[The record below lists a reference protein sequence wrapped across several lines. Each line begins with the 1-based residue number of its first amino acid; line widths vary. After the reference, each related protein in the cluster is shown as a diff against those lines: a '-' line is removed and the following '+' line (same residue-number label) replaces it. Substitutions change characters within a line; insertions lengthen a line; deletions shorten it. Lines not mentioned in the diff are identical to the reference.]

1 MTMEGIIETLGALLW
16 AGWVS
21 LLDYLAAHVLLCLV
35 PAFVIAGFLVSMV
48 PQEAVTRYL
57 GPKASKWVSFPAAAL
72 GGFVLAVCSCTIIP
86 LFAGIWKRGAGLGP
100 AITFLF
106 VGPAINI
113 LAITYTGAAIGFDV
127 AFARLILAISFG
139 IVIGLMMTWAF
150 YQEQIQ
156 STKAAD
162 SGVFAQKATV
172 RPVVMVVLGLLFMV
186 LIVGTLQINL
196 LTDTY
201 FSLNIPFE
209 LPSGL
214 LSSLESAG
222 LTIQGLLL
230 ILLLI
235 AIGLVAWVGIETVF
249 EKFSGWSYAVILL
262 VAMTLLIAAPKV
274 TEGSLVIGINGRFLG
289 ELFILSAIGVIAW
302 RAFTRDEI
310 ASWLWET
317 WRFAKQ
323 IFPLLIVGVFVA
335 GILTVLIPEVWV
347 QTVAGRNTIWANMG
361 GVVFGIFMYFPT
373 LVEVPVARMFLDLG
387 MARGPLLAYL
397 LAAPGL
403 SIQSMIVL
411 SSIMGKKKTVVYVSL
426 VAVLSTLSG
435 FLFGLW
441 Q

>member
-1 MTMEGIIETLGALLW
+1 
-16 AGWVS
+16 
-21 LLDYLAAHVLLCLV
+21 
-35 PAFVIAGFLVSMV
+35 
-48 PQEAVTRYL
+48 
-57 GPKASKWVSFPAAAL
+57 
-72 GGFVLAVCSCTIIP
+72 
-86 LFAGIWKRGAGLGP
+86 
-100 AITFLF
+100 
-106 VGPAINI
+106 
-113 LAITYTGAAIGFDV
+113 
-127 AFARLILAISFG
+127 
-139 IVIGLMMTWAF
+139 
-150 YQEQIQ
+150 
-156 STKAAD
+156 
-162 SGVFAQKATV
+162 
-172 RPVVMVVLGLLFMV
+172 
-186 LIVGTLQINL
+186 
-196 LTDTY
+196 
-201 FSLNIPFE
+201 
-209 LPSGL
+209 
-214 LSSLESAG
+214 
-222 LTIQGLLL
+222 L

-235 AIGLVAWVGIETVF
+235 AIGLVAWVGIENVF

-335 GILTVLIPEVWV
+335 GVLTVLIPEVWV